1 MPTKQQFL
9 DNLEKALRLLICD
22 RLNADADEASR
33 KELGSNV
40 TEFVHQNAS
49 EYSMDE
55 LIETFTSY
63 DVAIALF
70 YEYQEAKRLL
80 EKSPAPPQPSKSSS
94 RFPDYGDIWW
104 EPITEIGFIWV
115 PGGSFS
121 MGSGEW
127 DDQSQEDERPVHEV
141 WLDGFWIAQT
151 PVTVTQYVNYTD
163 TLPDHYSIP
172 SATEGLAASG
182 DYPVVGVSWHE
193 ATAFAHWLTK
203 RSGQFFRLPSEAQ
216 WEYAARGGGRP
227 EKYAGCDHAEAVA
240 WYADNS
246 MGRMHRVARKQS
258 NSLGIHDMCGNVCEW
273 CIDHYAKSAYRFHEG
288 LNPVTQLEKDT
299 ARVIRGGSWQH
310 GARDVRCAD
319 RGLLVADRREPDVG
333 FRLIRMA

>member
-22 RLNADADEASR
+22 RLNTDADEATR
-33 KELGSNV
+33 KELGSDV
-40 TEFVHQNAS
+40 AEFVRQNAS

-63 DVAIALF
+63 DAAIGLF

-80 EKSPAPPQPSKSSS
+80 EKPQTPSQASKPAS
-94 RFPDYGDIWW
+94 RFPEYGESWQD
-104 EPITEIGFIWV
+104 PLTDIGFIWV
-115 PGGSFS
+115 PGGSYS
-121 MGSGEW
+121 MGSGQW
-127 DDQSQEDERPVHEV
+127 DDQGQEDEQPVHEV

-151 PVTVTQYVNYTD
+151 PVTVAQYVNYTD
-163 TLPDHYSIP
+163 TLPHHHSIP
-172 SATEGLAASG
+172 SANEGTAASG
-182 DYPVVGVSWHE
+182 DYPAVGVSWHE
-193 ATAFAHWLTK
+193 AAAFAHWLTQ

-227 EKYAGCDHAEAVA
+227 EKYAGSDQVDAVA
-240 WYADNS
+240 WYTDNS
-246 MGRMHRVARKQS
+246 KGRMHRVARKQP
-258 NSLGIHDMCGNVCEW
+258 NSLGIYDMCGNVCEW
-273 CIDHYAKSAYRFHEG
+273 CLDHYAKSAYQYHEG
-288 LNPVTQLEKDT
+288 LNPVTQLDRDT